1 MSRIMS
7 NANLTKH
14 IAMGAAVALVGC
26 GYGES
31 GVPTHRV
38 LTPDAAHHLASAYS
52 PDGSRIAYLELG
64 AEGYDLWVAD
74 EDMSNPKKLAAVGEV
89 VTSLQWSYDSRSIAY
104 GSNAASLLDVW
115 VVDADGGAPRRVTVG
130 AGIEYPGPWHPAGDR
145 LVYLATGQGGRVGCH
160 VLDLESGE
168 SAPLVVGE
176 PAACGAWSPDGS
188 KIAYTV
194 SQGERST
201 LGIADGNGTNARP
214 LTTEGY
220 ESLAE
225 GRSSWSPD
233 GAKLLYVSRRT
244 GTRDVWVAPVDG
256 GEHRQVTKDV
266 RDDYDPV
273 WSPDGEW
280 IAFMSRRGRQ
290 TDVWLTPAAGGPDL
304 RVTNDKDEEGYLQW
318 HPQKAAVTF
327 HKGVPTLSVWTRSL
341 EDGTERRL
349 TPESERAVPLGISP
363 SGSDVLYIRPSGG
376 GVTDLFIVPL
386 AGGTPRVLVAGTGN
400 NSAAQYSP
408 DGAQVA
414 FVSDRGGSNDI
425 WVIDAAGGEP
435 VRLTDWPA
443 SESGPQWSRDGLSI
457 YFLTDHEADPIQDV
471 WMVSATG
478 GEPQRV
484 TRIGTIVNVVVSRS
498 QDDIFVGH
506 VGGAAG
512 QLALSKLSADGALE
526 SLWNE
531 TSVLQFSFEAVSP
544 LGDMLALPVEVGG
557 QVGAML
563 LASDGGSSQG
573 ILDGYEVA
581 YPQGWSPDGSQI
593 AYVFAARTG
602 GPLQGDL
609 GVYSVTDGT
618 RRELTETSEE
628 EGAVFWT
635 PDGGTLV
642 FTRADAKRK
651 IASVSVEGLIGK

>member
-1 MSRIMS
+1 M
-7 NANLTKH
+7 TVG
-14 IAMGAAVALVGC
+14 IAAALVGC
-26 GYGES
+26 GYSEG
-31 GVPTHRV
+31 GVPTARV

-52 PDGSRIAYLELG
+52 PDGRRIAYLELG

-74 EDMSNPKKLAAVGEV
+74 EEMSKPKKLAAVGEV
-89 VTSLQWSYDSRSIAY
+89 VTSLEWSYDSRWIAY
-104 GSNAASLLDVW
+104 GSNTASLLDVW
-115 VVDADGGAPRRVTVG
+115 IVAADGGEPRRLTLG
-130 AGIEYPGPWHPAGDR
+130 AGIEYPGPWHPDGDR
-145 LVYLATGQGGRVGCH
+145 LVFLATGQGGAVGCN

-168 SAPLVVGE
+168 STPLIAGK
-176 PAACGAWSPDGS
+176 PTACGAWSPDGS

-194 SQGERST
+194 SEGERST
-201 LGIADGNGTNARP
+201 IGIADGDGTNARP

-225 GRSSWSPD
+225 GRASWSPD
-233 GAKLLYVSRRT
+233 GSELLYVSRRA

-256 GEHRQVTKDV
+256 GEHRQLTNDV
-266 RDDYDPV
+266 RDDYAPV

-280 IAFMSRRGRQ
+280 VAFMSQRGRQ
-290 TDVWLTPAAGGPDL
+290 TDVWLTPAKGGPEV

-318 HPQKAAVTF
+318 HPQKAAVAF

-363 SGSDVLYIRPSGG
+363 SGDDVLYIQFRGG

-386 AGGTPRVLVAGTGN
+386 EGGAPRALTAGAGD
-400 NSAAQYSP
+400 NSGAQYSP
-408 DGAQVA
+408 DGLKIA
-414 FVSDRGGSNDI
+414 FVSDRAGSDDI
-425 WVIDAAGGEP
+425 WVVGASGGEP
-435 VRLTDWPA
+435 TRLTEWPA
-443 SESGPQWSRDGLSI
+443 SESGPQWSRDGQNI
-457 YFLTDHEADPIQDV
+457 YFLTDQEADPIQDV
-471 WMVSATG
+471 WMVSALG

-484 TRIGTIVNVVVSRS
+484 TRLGTIVSVVVSRS
-498 QDDIFVGH
+498 RDDIFVGH
-506 VGGAAG
+506 IGGSAG

-526 SLWNE
+526 TLWNE
-531 TSVLQFSFEAVSP
+531 TSVLQFTYQAISP
-544 LGDMLALPVEVGG
+544 LGDMLALPVEVSG

-563 LASDGGSSQG
+563 LATDGSSGQP
-573 ILDGYEVA
+573 ILEGYEVA
-581 YPQGWSPDGSQI
+581 FPQGWSPDGSQI

-635 PDGGTLV
+635 PDGSTLV

-651 IASVSVEGLIGK
+651 IATVSVAQLIGK